1 MVNWGLASRIAKDSW
16 LINAMMSSSRTRR
29 EWRPI
34 DAYSFGVELIKVVKL
49 DKVVSES
56 GIVKALII
64 RMGRIG
70 RCAAHRPDR
79 QHPPSLKKARKAID

>member
-34 DAYSFGVELIKVVKL
+34 DAYSVGVELIKVVKL
-49 DKVVSES
+49 DKVVVSPRLSKHLLSEWVVS
-56 GIVKALII
+56 DDAPPTGLTGNI
-64 RMGRIG
+64 RR
-70 RCAAHRPDR
+70 
-79 QHPPSLKKARKAID
+79 L